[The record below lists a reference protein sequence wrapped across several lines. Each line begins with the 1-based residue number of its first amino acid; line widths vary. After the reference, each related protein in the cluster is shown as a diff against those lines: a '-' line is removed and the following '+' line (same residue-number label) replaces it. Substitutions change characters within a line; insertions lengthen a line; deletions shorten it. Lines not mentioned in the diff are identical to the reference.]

1 MCGIIG
7 YVGRK
12 SAGGILLDGLQRME
26 YRGYDSAGIAVLDQ
40 GTIWPLKRVGKV
52 ATLTRAYS
60 ENFRHSGT
68 IGIGHT
74 RWATHGGVSE
84 QNAHPH
90 LSNGHRFAI
99 VHNGI
104 VENYEKIKQFL
115 QEHGYVFFSE
125 TDTEVLINL
134 IDYHYKKNPAQSFI
148 EAVRKSLRHVEG
160 TYGIAV
166 LSTVYPKELIVARK
180 SSPLLIGIGE
190 RENIVASD
198 AAAVARYTKRVIY
211 LNDGEIASVTADNF
225 SISTLDAGAPKAVL
239 HELDWEIR
247 DSELEGYP
255 HYMLK
260 EIFEQPTVLEN
271 AMRGRF
277 SEDDCSTKFGGL
289 PITLQDLRSADRI
302 LFCACGSAYHA
313 CLEGKFWIEKF
324 ARIPVDVEYA
334 SEFRYRNAPMGQH
347 TIVFVV
353 SQSGETIDTLAALN
367 EAQRRGY
374 RVLAITNTVGS
385 TIARAAEA
393 GIYQHAGVEMGVAS
407 TKAFTS
413 QLTVLSMLALLI
425 ARTRDMDA
433 IAGQQYVRALRSLPE
448 TVKEVLDLSVEMQAL
463 AQKYHHYK
471 RFLFLGRQA
480 MYPIALEGA
489 LKLKEVAYVDAQA
502 YPTAE
507 MKHGPIALVSE
518 ETVCLFIAT
527 QRTFWEKTA
536 SNIQEVR
543 ARGAKV
549 IVIVSDDQIFDERP
563 YDEVVR
569 IPAAHVGI
577 KPILSVIPLQF
588 FAYYTGI
595 LLGCDVD
602 RPRNLAKSVTVE

>member
-7 YVGRK
+7 YIGRK
-12 SAGGILLDGLQRME
+12 SAGEILLDGLQRME
-26 YRGYDSAGIAVLDQ
+26 YRGYDSAGIALLEAEKIE
-40 GTIWPLKRVGKV
+40 TLKRVGKV
-52 ATLTRAYS
+52 ANLVQAYR
-60 ENFRHSGT
+60 EGFKRTGT
-68 IGIGHT
+68 MGIGHT
-74 RWATHGGVSE
+74 RWATHGHVSE
-84 QNAHPH
+84 QNAHPQ
-90 LSNGHRFAI
+90 LSNDQRFAI

-104 VENYEKIKQFL
+104 IENYAKIQQFL
-115 QEHGYVFFSE
+115 QERGYTFYSE
-125 TDTEVLINL
+125 TDTEVLVNL
-134 IDYHYKKNPAQSFI
+134 IDYHYRRHNTQSFLEI
-148 EAVRKSLRHVEG
+148 VRKSLCHVEG

-166 LSTVYPKELIVARK
+166 MSVAYPGELVVARK
-180 SSPLLIGIGE
+180 SSPLLIGIGNG
-190 RENIVASD
+190 ENIIASD
-198 AAAVARYTKRVIY
+198 AAAVVRYTKRVIY

-225 SISTLDAGAPKAVL
+225 SISTLASETPKTIL
-239 HELDWEIR
+239 QELDWEIR
-247 DSELEGYP
+247 DAELAGYP

-260 EIFEQPTVLEN
+260 EIFEQPAVLEN

-277 SEDDCSTKFGGL
+277 TEDHDSTKFGGL
-289 PITLQDLRSADRI
+289 PLTLQDLRVADRI

-313 CLEGKFWIEKF
+313 CLEGKYWIEKF

-334 SEFRYRNAPMGQH
+334 SEFRYRNAPMEPR
-347 TIVFVV
+347 TVVFVV

-374 RVLAITNTVGS
+374 RVLGVTNTVGS
-385 TIARAAEA
+385 AIARAAEG
-393 GIYQHAGVEMGVAS
+393 GIYQHAGIEMGVAS

-413 QLTVLSMLALLI
+413 QLAVLSMLALLM

-448 TVKEVLDLSVEMQAL
+448 MTKEVLELSEPIHQL
-463 AQKYHHYK
+463 AQKYAHCR

-518 ETVCLFIAT
+518 ETVCIFVAT
-527 QRTFWEKTA
+527 QRTLWEKTV

-549 IVIVSDDQIFDERP
+549 VVIVSEDQIFDERP
-563 YDEVVR
+563 YDDVIR
-569 IPAAHVGI
+569 IPAVHVGI
-577 KPILSVIPLQF
+577 KPILSVIPLQL
-588 FAYYTGI
+588 FAYYVGV